1 MSADVVKLQ
10 DMLRQALEA
19 NARHAATNQRLE
31 QENKLLRDK
40 LDQIIRR
47 MWGAKSEKLDEA
59 QMLLLLQGLDEA
71 PKKPESP
78 AVPVLEDEGAK
89 KKRKNSP
96 RKPVFPEGL
105 PVKVTN
111 IDPEEVLANPQAWRR
126 IGEEISD
133 RYDYEPASFFTNRI
147 VRGKYVSVE
156 APHEAPVIAPLPGK
170 IKDRHSAGPGLLAAI
185 ITGKY
190 CDHLPLYRQENI
202 YMSRH
207 GVYLPRQTMSLWMDD
222 AADWLGL
229 IYRHIRQGVFAGGYV
244 QMDEIPVSFLEPG
257 NGKTIKGYL
266 WGCNRPGGGVI
277 YDWSWG
283 GRGMDRL
290 DELLPEDYAG
300 RLQSDGLAVYSGHA
314 RRHAQRII
322 HHGCWA
328 HVRRPFLEA
337 AETGC
342 RKAAIVVRLIGL
354 MYADETAMREAGCE
368 PVLREA
374 RRASCGLV
382 VARRIFA
389 LLERWRRGAF
399 LLPASATAKAIDY
412 TLKRRAELERCLC
425 DGLVEID
432 NNLMENSLRPIA
444 VGRKNWLF
452 FGSRE
457 AGQKSAVLFTIV
469 ENCRRQGID
478 PFAYL
483 RDVFE
488 NVGIITNRNVDDWTP
503 EGWAR
508 RHGQGRAA
516 RRSA

>member
-10 DMLRQALEA
+10 EMLRQALEA
-19 NARHAATNQRLE
+19 NARHAATIQRLE
-31 QENKLLRDK
+31 LENKHLRDK

-71 PKKPESP
+71 PKKLESP
-78 AVPVLEDEGAK
+78 AVLVPEDEGAK
-89 KKRKNSP
+89 KKRKKSP

-105 PVKVTN
+105 PVKVTI
-111 IDPEEVLANPQAWRR
+111 IDPEEVLANPWAWRR

-147 VRGKYVSVE
+147 VRGKYVRIE
-156 APHEAPVIAPLPGK
+156 APHEAPVIAPLPAK
-170 IKDRHSAGPGLLAAI
+170 IKERHGAGPGLLAAI

-207 GVYLPRQTMSLWMDD
+207 AVYLPRQTMSLWMDD
-222 AADWLGL
+222 VAEWLGL
-229 IYRHIRQGVFAGGYV
+229 IYRHIRQGVFARRYV
-244 QMDEIPVSFLEPG
+244 QMDEIPVCFLEPG

-266 WGCNRPGGGVI
+266 WGCNSPGGGVF
-277 YDWSWG
+277 YDWSSG

-290 DELLPEDYAG
+290 DDLLPEDYTG

-314 RRHAQRII
+314 GRHAQRII

-337 AETGC
+337 AEAGC
-342 RKAAIVVRLIGL
+342 RKAAIVVRLIGII
-354 MYADETAMREAGCE
+354 YAEERAMREAGAG
-368 PVLREA
+368 PALREA
-374 RRASCGLV
+374 RRASCGLLI
-382 VARRIFA
+382 ARRIFA
-389 LLERWRRGAF
+389 LLERWRRKAF
-399 LLPASATAKAIDY
+399 LLPASNTAKAIDY

-457 AGQKSAVLFTIV
+457 AGQKSAVIFTIV

-483 RDVFE
+483 RDVFD
-488 NVGIITNRNVDDWTP
+488 NAGIITTRNVDDWTP
-503 EGWAR
+503 AGWAR